1 MTTKEQAVFNM
12 RWKNKDGLEIC
23 IYCQHPAGEH
33 YAEWGTKMES
43 IGLMPSK
50 TGAVGGAKTGQQMT
64 HYIIDSGL
72 FAGAAADL
80 LVVSQFASQD
90 SKFTLD

>member
-1 MTTKEQAVFNM
+1 M
-12 RWKNKDGLEIC
+12 RWKNKDGLEFA
-23 IYCQHPAGEH
+23 YDCQHPAGEH

-50 TGAVGGAKTGQQMT
+50 TARRRWGQDGPANDPF
-64 HYIIDSGL
+64 IIDSGL
-72 FAGAAADL
+72 FPSCCRPSGSA
-80 LVVSQFASQD
+80 QFASQD